1 MHLHPAHLE
10 TLVRS
15 RTEMFMYEADQ
26 ERLANAATCRQARTH
41 FARLLRHPRGAAAR
55 PQIARQAGCY

>member
-15 RTEMFMYEADQ
+15 RTEMFMYEAHQ
-26 ERLANAATCRQARTH
+26 ERLANAVTCRQARTY
-41 FARLLRHPRGAAAR
+41 FSRLLRRPRGAAAR
-55 PQIARQAGCY
+55 PQLASQAGC